1 MHDSP
6 PTSLVTRWFRKFA
19 CALRGAVVAF
29 TEEDSFAV
37 HLPAAVAVI
46 VVGTSWGVGKLS
58 FALLVLCIAVVLS
71 AELFNS
77 AIERLASAITTEK
90 HPAVRDALDMA
101 AGAVL
106 VASLGVAAVGVIVL
120 WG

>member
-1 MHDSP
+1 MHSEHP
-6 PTSLVTRWFRKFA
+6 SLVTRWFRKFA

-37 HLPAAVAVI
+37 HLPAAVAVLT
-46 VVGTSWGVGKLS
+46 VGLSWGVGRLG
-58 FALLVLCIAVVLS
+58 FALLVLCVVVVLT

-77 AIERLASAITTEK
+77 AIERLATAVTAEE
-90 HPAVRDALDMA
+90 HPAVRDALDIA

-106 VASLGVAAVGVIVL
+106 VVSLGVAAVGVIVL

>member
-1 MHDSP
+1 M
-6 PTSLVTRWFRKFA
+6 
-19 CALRGAVVAF
+19 RGVVVAF

-37 HLPAAVAVI
+37 HVPAAVAVLA
-46 VVGTSWGVGKLS
+46 VGLSWGVGKLS
-58 FALLVLCIAVVLS
+58 FSLLLLCVAVVLT

-77 AIERLASAITTEK
+77 AIERLASAVTKEE

-106 VASLGVAAVGVIVL
+106 VVSLGVAAVGAIVL
-120 WG
+120 FG